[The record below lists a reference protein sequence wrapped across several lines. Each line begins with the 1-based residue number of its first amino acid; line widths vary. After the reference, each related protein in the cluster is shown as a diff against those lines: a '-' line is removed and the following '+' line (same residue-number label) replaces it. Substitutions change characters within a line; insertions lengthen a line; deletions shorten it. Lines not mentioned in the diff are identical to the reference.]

1 MNTNP
6 TEDVAQ
12 LGRVFAAVA
21 DPTRRAIVARLTE
34 GPATVSELARPF
46 EMSLPAVSKHLKV
59 LEGAGLMR
67 REIVGRVHHCHATLE
82 PLRAAESWL
91 HERNAFWAGRIS
103 RVKPSWSSPCIIPDC
118 PSRRWWAS

>member
-21 DPTRRAIVARLTE
+21 DPTRRAIVARLAE
-34 GPATVSELARPF
+34 GTATVSEIARPF

-59 LEGAGLMR
+59 LEAAGLLR
-67 REIVGRVHHCHATLE
+67 REVVGRVHHCYADLE
-82 PLRAAESWL
+82 PLRAAENWL
-91 HERNAFWAGRIS
+91 HERNAFWDRKLDALGEFL
-103 RVKPSWSSPCIIPDC
+103 DGD
-118 PSRRWWAS
+118 